1 MNLALVTGATGFVGR
16 AVCAHL
22 LGEGWRVR
30 AAVRN
35 SVAVLPAGIEAQLTG
50 DITQAS
56 WAQALQGASAVVH
69 LAAAVHRGGRQD
81 EAFYEAV
88 NCRATE
94 RLAEAAARAGARR
107 FVFMSSIK
115 VNGEDTP
122 PGRPFRAADEA
133 RPEDAYGRSKWCAE
147 RALRQVA
154 QASGLETAVVRPPL
168 VYGPGV
174 GANFRRL
181 VRLVDSRLPLPFG
194 SIRNQRSSIYVGNL
208 SALVGRCLAHPD
220 AAGRTFLASDGEDL
234 STPELVRR
242 IGAALGFSP
251 RVFPF
256 PLFLLPEKLT
266 ASLVVDSGETQA
278 VLGWQP
284 PYTVDEGLARTVA
297 AGAR

>member
-1 MNLALVTGATGFVGR
+1 MKLVLVTGATGFVGR

-22 LGEGWRVR
+22 LEEGWRVR
-30 AAVRN
+30 AALRREAA
-35 SVAVLPAGIEAQLTG
+35 AVPAGVEAQVTG

-56 WAQALQGASAVVH
+56 WQRALEGVSAVVH

-81 EAFYEAV
+81 EALYDAV
-88 NCRATE
+88 NCRATG

-115 VNGEDTP
+115 VNGESTP
-122 PGRPFRAADEA
+122 PERPFRAADKP
-133 RPEDAYGRSKWCAE
+133 RPQDPYGRSKLCAE

-154 QASGLETAVVRPPL
+154 QASGLETSVIRPPL

-174 GANFRRL
+174 RANFLRL
-181 VRLVDSRLPLPFG
+181 VRLVDSRLPLPFA
-194 SIRNQRSSIYVGNL
+194 SIRNRRSLVYTGNL
-208 SALVGRCLAHPD
+208 AALVGRCLEHPQ
-220 AAGRTFLASDGEDL
+220 AAGGTFLASDGEDL

-251 RVFPF
+251 RLFPF
-256 PLFLLPEKLT
+256 PPFLLPGKVT
-266 ASLVVDSGETQA
+266 GSLVVDCTETQA
-278 VLGWQP
+278 ILGWRP
-284 PYTVDEGLARTVA
+284 SYTVDEGLARTVA